1 MSEGNGFPKVHVK
14 LEQLGRTPQG
24 EITING
30 IKVPNTT
37 NIKFSA
43 PVGEIMRIELEL
55 IPEEIE
61 LELDGAVVVM
71 KVGDSYFQLMETTE

>member
-14 LEQLGRTPQG
+14 LEQLGIPQG

-30 IKVPNTT
+30 IKVPKTT

-43 PVGEIMRIELEL
+43 PVGESMRIELEL